1 MIKDDR
7 QGLIEEYLEIRLP
20 ENRDKLNIYDRRKFI
35 NNDDFAK
42 DELSIENSILRDKVC
57 ILEIWVECFGKNRSD
72 IKKSDSNLIA
82 SIMSNIKNW
91 EKSNKSYRFKI
102 YGVQKAYIRKR

>member
-1 MIKDDR
+1 MIYLLFLNKEVVDSRDIINIEFDD
-7 QGLIEEYLEIRLP
+7 
-20 ENRDKLNIYDRRKFI
+20 FI
-35 NNDDFAK
+35 NNDDFGT
-42 DELSIENSILRDKVC
+42 EGPSTENSILRDKVC
-57 ILEIWVECFGKNRSD
+57 IIEIWVECFGKNRSD